1 MNASQYIA
9 GLRPGPWAV
18 FKKALLIF
26 APLMV
31 ISLAV
36 LAELYHAETAAD
48 MVASRRM
55 EMEAATAGQRAIQR
69 VFAPVVDDLRFLA
82 GLVERRL
89 AAADRSA
96 ALAELASELTLFA
109 ASHPDY
115 DQLRFVDVAGR
126 ERARVD
132 RVGGRVKATAP
143 GELQDKS
150 RRYYFRRSIGLGRGG
165 IYVSPLDLNVERERV
180 EQPLKPMIRLAQ
192 PVFGPDGHKLGVV
205 VINYLAAKLL
215 EQLRQVGRPAPSALM
230 LLNNQGHWLM
240 GPDPE
245 DEWGFMLPGK
255 EKRTLANAQP
265 QAWREI
271 SGREQG
277 QAQTAAG
284 LYSFV
289 TARPLSELRAAGQGE
304 YFWKVVSFLP
314 AGAMSA
320 KAEAWRDW
328 GLLVAAALAF
338 VWGLTAWGLA
348 WAWEQRRA
356 TTEALRQANDDLERR
371 VVARTAELSQAY
383 QNARDEM
390 AQRMEAQKA
399 LRASEEKYRTMM
411 QAMEDAVYICSE
423 AFVIEYMNPAMIR
436 RLGRDAT
443 GELCHQALYHRPD
456 VCPWCVMGVIKKRRH
471 VNYQLDDELYNAV
484 YHVSND
490 PLIHESGALS
500 KLTVF
505 RDVTKLKEQELA
517 LRESAEL
524 YHNLFQSMLH
534 GVVYRDAQGRIVSA
548 NPAAE
553 KILGIV
559 LQHTT
564 EGLAPESIPELFRE
578 DGAAMPPEEH
588 PYEVAM
594 RTGKEVRGVVMG
606 VRNPH
611 TKNVIWITVNAVP
624 LFRPGD
630 EKPHQV
636 FTTFEDVSGQIRDR
650 RVRQARLRLL
660 ELSADCDSDTLL
672 QKTID
677 MAEELTGSEIGFYHF
692 VSEDEKTLQLQVW
705 SSNTLAT
712 MCTAKVEKAH
722 YPVDKAGVW
731 VDCLLRRRA
740 VIHNDYMSLPHR
752 RGLPEG
758 HAPVRGELVAP
769 VFRQGRIVAILGV
782 GNKPGDYLEGDVAVV
797 AQLADLAWDIVER
810 KRAQE
815 THARLEDQL
824 RQAQKMEAIG
834 TLAGGIAHD
843 FNNILSAI
851 IGYSELA
858 ASDLPEGHPVQ
869 EYLEAVLNAGGR
881 AAELIKQILSF
892 SRQAKRERQPVAVTP
907 IVKEVIKLMRASAF
921 GSIEVRQRF
930 SADAD
935 LVLAD
940 PTSLHQVVM
949 NLCTNARQAML
960 ETGGVLTVELD
971 SPIINAEDAARYDI
985 QQGHFL
991 RLSVSDTGV
1000 GMDQATL
1007 GRIFEPFFTTKEQG
1021 KGTGLGLSV
1030 LHGIVKDLGGS
1041 IRVYSES
1048 GRGSVFQVYLPLLAS
1063 QAQRAAAPERQAL
1076 AGGSERIMFVD
1087 DEEALVD
1094 IGRQILAPLGYEFF
1108 GFTSPEQ
1115 ALAAFRA
1122 APDGFDLIFTDQNM
1136 PGRSGLEMALEM
1148 MRLRPELPVILC
1160 SGFSEQVSAEKALEL
1175 GFKAFLYKPI
1185 LTSQMVAAIRQA
1197 LDEARTPTL
1206 TAEGPADAA
1215 PALEAH

>member
-36 LAELYHAETAAD
+36 LAELYHVETTADLAA
-48 MVASRRM
+48 SQRL
-55 EMEAATAGQRAIQR
+55 EMGAAVAGQRKIQR
-69 VFAPVVDDLRFLA
+69 IFTPVVEDLRFLA

-89 AAADRSA
+89 AAADQPA
-96 ALAELASELTLFA
+96 AMAELERDLALFA
-109 ASHPDY
+109 ASHSSYEKPRLIDA
-115 DQLRFVDVAGR
+115 AGR
-126 ERARVD
+126 ELVRVN
-132 RVGGRVKATAP
+132 RVGDSVVVVAP
-143 GELQDKS
+143 GKLQDKS
-150 RRYYFRRSIGLGRGG
+150 RRYFFHEAIALDPGE
-165 IYVSPLDLNVERERV
+165 IYISPLDLNVEHDRV
-180 EQPLKPMIRLAQ
+180 ETPHRPMIRLAQ
-192 PVFGPDGHKLGVV
+192 PVLGPEGQKFGVV
-205 VINYLAAKLL
+205 MINYRAAKLL
-215 EQLRQVGRPAPSALM
+215 EQLRQVGRPAPSTLM
-230 LLNNQGHWLM
+230 LLNDQGYWLM
-240 GPDPE
+240 GPNPD

-255 EKRTLANAQP
+255 EKHTLANAQP

-271 SGREQG
+271 GGREQG
-277 QAQTAAG
+277 QVQTAAG

-289 TARPLSELRAAGQGE
+289 TARPLADLSANGRGGYQ
-304 YFWKVVSFLP
+304 WKIVSFLP
-314 AGAMSA
+314 AGALLA
-320 KAEAWRDW
+320 KAEAWRAR
-328 GLLVAAALAF
+328 GLLVAAALAL

-371 VVARTAELSQAY
+371 VSARTAELSQAY

-423 AFVIEYMNPAMIR
+423 ALVIEYMNPAMIR

-443 GELCHQALYHRPD
+443 GEPCHQALYHRPD
-456 VCPWCVMGVIKKRRH
+456 VCPWCVMDVVKKRRH
-471 VNYQLDDELYNAV
+471 VNYQLDDTLYNAV

-490 PLIHESGALS
+490 PLIHEDGAVS

-505 RDVTKLKEQELA
+505 RDVTRLKEQELA
-517 LRESAEL
+517 LRESTAL
-524 YHNLFQSMLH
+524 YRNLFQSMLH

-553 KILGIV
+553 KILGVV
-559 LQHTT
+559 LQHTA
-564 EGLAPESIPELFRE
+564 EGLAPESFPELFRE

-594 RTGKEVRGVVMG
+594 RTAKEVRGVVMG
-606 VRNPH
+606 VRNPQ

-624 LFRPGD
+624 LFRPGE

-677 MAEELTGSEIGFYHF
+677 MAEELTESQIGFYHF

-722 YPVDKAGVW
+722 YPVDRAGVW
-731 VDCLLRRRA
+731 VDCLQQRRA
-740 VIHNDYMSLPHR
+740 VIHNDYMSLPHK

-758 HAPVRGELVAP
+758 HAPVTRELVAP
-769 VFRQGRIVAILGV
+769 VVRQGRIVAILGV
-782 GNKPGDYLEGDVAVV
+782 GDKPGDYVDGDVTVV

-815 THARLEDQL
+815 TRARLEDQL

-858 ASDLPEGHPVQ
+858 ASDLPEGHPV
-869 EYLEAVLNAGGR
+869 
-881 AAELIKQILSF
+881 
-892 SRQAKRERQPVAVTP
+892 
-907 IVKEVIKLMRASAF
+907 
-921 GSIEVRQRF
+921 
-930 SADAD
+930 
-935 LVLAD
+935 
-940 PTSLHQVVM
+940 
-949 NLCTNARQAML
+949 
-960 ETGGVLTVELD
+960 
-971 SPIINAEDAARYDI
+971 
-985 QQGHFL
+985 
-991 RLSVSDTGV
+991 
-1000 GMDQATL
+1000 
-1007 GRIFEPFFTTKEQG
+1007 
-1021 KGTGLGLSV
+1021 
-1030 LHGIVKDLGGS
+1030 
-1041 IRVYSES
+1041 
-1048 GRGSVFQVYLPLLAS
+1048 
-1063 QAQRAAAPERQAL
+1063 
-1076 AGGSERIMFVD
+1076 
-1087 DEEALVD
+1087 
-1094 IGRQILAPLGYEFF
+1094 
-1108 GFTSPEQ
+1108 
-1115 ALAAFRA
+1115 
-1122 APDGFDLIFTDQNM
+1122 
-1136 PGRSGLEMALEM
+1136 
-1148 MRLRPELPVILC
+1148 
-1160 SGFSEQVSAEKALEL
+1160 
-1175 GFKAFLYKPI
+1175 
-1185 LTSQMVAAIRQA
+1185 
-1197 LDEARTPTL
+1197 
-1206 TAEGPADAA
+1206 
-1215 PALEAH
+1215 